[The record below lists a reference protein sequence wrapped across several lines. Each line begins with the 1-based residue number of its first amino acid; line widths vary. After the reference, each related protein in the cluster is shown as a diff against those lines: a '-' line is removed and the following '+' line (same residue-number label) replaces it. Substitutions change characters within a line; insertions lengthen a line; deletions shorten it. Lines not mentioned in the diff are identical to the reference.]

1 MIADSLM
8 RILHVI
14 ETIDPAAG
22 GPVEAARQFACFAG
36 HEVNAEI
43 VTLDESVNPWGRA
56 IKVPVHALGPGLTH
70 YRYSANLVPWLRAN
84 AERFD
89 AVVVHGVWHYHLI
102 GVWRALRRSD
112 LPYFVIPHGMLHPW
126 FKRTY
131 PVKHAK
137 KLAFFY
143 AMVHPAL
150 RRAAAV
156 VFLCREEQ
164 RLAHL
169 AFTLRVPREC
179 VAPLGLG
186 DDRLAA
192 SADPLDGRFPELRN
206 KRIVLFLSR
215 IHFMKNCEGLIR
227 GFCLVA
233 TRHPEIHLLL
243 AGPDQEGREAQLRQ
257 LAERLGAA
265 QRITFSGPLYGS
277 DKIAALQAAELVV
290 LPSHCETFPVIVLE
304 ALAAGK
310 PVLVS
315 DAVCIY
321 REIVESGAGLVSST
335 DSPSIAAQLER
346 WVTMELSARHA
357 MSMQARRCF
366 LERFTLRSAVQQ
378 HLRMICETTNIE
390 AVPTGATR

>member
-1 MIADSLM
+1 M

-22 GPVEAARQFACFAG
+22 GPVEAVRQLACFAG
-36 HEVNAEI
+36 HGVDAEI
-43 VTLDESVNPWGRA
+43 VTLDETVKSWSSA
-56 IKVPVHALGPGLTH
+56 ISVPVHALGPGLTQ
-70 YRYSANLVPWLRAN
+70 YRYSGKLVPWLRAN
-84 AERFD
+84 VGRFD
-89 AVVVHGVWHYHLI
+89 AAVVHGVWHYHLI

-131 PVKHAK
+131 PAKHVKK
-137 KLAFFY
+137 SIFFH

-150 RRAAAV
+150 KQAAAV
-156 VFLCREEQ
+156 VFLCPEEQ
-164 RLAHL
+164 YLAHL
-169 AFTLRVPREC
+169 AFKLRVPREC
-179 VAPLGLG
+179 VAPLGLD

-192 SADPLDGRFPELRN
+192 SAGPLDGRFPELRN

-215 IHFMKNCEGLIR
+215 IHLMKNCEGLIR
-227 GFCLVA
+227 GFCQIA

-243 AGPDQEGREAQLRQ
+243 AGPDQEGREVQLRQ

-277 DKIAALQAAELVV
+277 DKVAALRTADLVA

-315 DAVCIY
+315 DAVCIF
-321 REIVESGAGLVSST
+321 RDIVESGAGLVSST
-335 DSPSIAAQLER
+335 DSRSIAAQLER
-346 WVTMELSARHA
+346 WATMELSARHA
-357 MSMQARRCF
+357 MSIQARRCF
-366 LERFTLRSAVQQ
+366 LEKFTLRSAVQQ
-378 HLRMICETTNIE
+378 HLRVICETTNIE
-390 AVPTGATR
+390 AMPSGASR